1 MARPIA
7 LVTGASSGIGR
18 VFAKRLAEDGYD
30 LVLTA
35 RREERL
41 KELAR
46 ELEQAGAKAEIVVA
60 DLDTRDGVAKV
71 EKRAGA
77 GDIAML
83 VNNAGYQ
90 TYMPF
95 VELDPDAAE
104 AQIHAMVT
112 AVIRLCR
119 AALPA
124 MLKKGRGDIVNVSS
138 TLAFS
143 AGMTDAFLP
152 KRANY
157 AATKAFVNAFTEIL
171 AGEVSGAGVRVQAL
185 CPGVVRTEFHDVDGE
200 PKLRPKI
207 PLLEPED
214 VVQASLAALK
224 LGDVICLPALS
235 DRSVAEREMQG
246 RAAMFRAGVSG
257 EMAERY
263 RGV

>member
-1 MARPIA
+1 MERPVA

-46 ELEQAGAKAEIVVA
+46 ALEEAGARAEIIIA

-71 EKRAGA
+71 EKRAVA
-77 GDIAML
+77 GDVAML

-95 VELDPDAAE
+95 VELDPGAAE

-112 AVIRLCR
+112 AVVRLCR

-124 MLKKGRGDIVNVSS
+124 MQKRGAGDIVNVSS

-157 AATKAFVNAFTEIL
+157 AATKAFVNAFTEIV
-171 AGEVSGAGVRVQAL
+171 ASEVSGTGVRLQAL

-224 LGDVICLPALS
+224 LGDVICMPALS
-235 DRSVAEREMQG
+235 DRAVVEREREG
-246 RAAMFRAGVSG
+246 RSAMFRSGVKA

>member
-1 MARPIA
+1 MARPVA

-18 VFAKRLAEDGYD
+18 EFAKRLAKDGYD
-30 LVLTA
+30 LVITA

-46 ELEQAGAKAEIVVA
+46 ELEEAGAKAEIIVA
-60 DLDTRDGVAKV
+60 DLDTREGLAKV

-95 VELDPDAAE
+95 VELDPDVAE

-112 AVIRLCR
+112 AVVRLCR

-124 MLKKGRGDIVNVSS
+124 MLKRGAGDIVNVSS

-143 AGMTDAFLP
+143 AGVTEAFLP

-157 AATKAFVNAFTEIL
+157 AATKAFVNAFTEIVANEV
-171 AGEVSGAGVRVQAL
+171 AGTGVRLQAL
-185 CPGVVRTEFHDVDGE
+185 CPGVVRTEFHNVDGE

-214 VVQASLAALK
+214 VVQASLAGLK

-235 DRSVAEREMQG
+235 DRAIAEREMQG
-246 RAAMFRAGVSG
+246 RSAMFRAGVSG

-263 RGV
+263 RGG

>member
-1 MARPIA
+1 MRRTAPRRR
-7 LVTGASSGIGR
+7 SSSPT
-18 VFAKRLAEDGYD
+18 F
-30 LVLTA
+30 
-35 RREERL
+35 
-41 KELAR
+41 
-46 ELEQAGAKAEIVVA
+46 
-60 DLDTRDGVAKV
+60 DTRDGLAKV

-95 VELDPDAAE
+95 VELDPDVAE

-112 AVIRLCR
+112 AVVRLCR

-124 MLKKGRGDIVNVSS
+124 MLARGKGDIVNVSS

-143 AGMTDAFLP
+143 AGVTEAFLP

-157 AATKAFVNAFTEIL
+157 AATKAFVNAFTEIVANEV
-171 AGEVSGAGVRVQAL
+171 AGTGVGLQAL
-185 CPGVVRTEFHDVDGE
+185 CPGVVRTEFHNVDGE
-200 PKLRPKI
+200 PKIRPNI

-235 DRSVAEREMQG
+235 DRAIAEREREG
-246 RAAMFRAGVSG
+246 RSAMFRAGVSG

-263 RGV
+263 RGR